1 MSRISDNMTFRTVN
15 NSINKTRLR
24 MSDYQRKNAT
34 MKNVNKPSD
43 DPVGNTKL
51 MQIRNEELDNE
62 RYQKNAEFARTFLN
76 YTDSA
81 LEEMTEALVRARELA
96 VQAASTATSSADSR
110 IMVAE
115 EIKHIIGQTYGI
127 ANRKLGNRYI
137 FSGYQTDTQPF
148 DNRGNYSGDDGK
160 IMIEIQKDV
169 FVSMNMP
176 GDEVFSGEQ
185 RRTNAQG
192 ELDQHF
198 DGEKKERG
206 FGEQDIFRTL
216 EALRTG
222 LMTNDSSLIR
232 STLDPLENLMQR
244 VVSARA
250 TVGSRLQGLDSAI
263 SSIDNRTVFNSELK
277 SQIEDANI
285 VDVVSAIAREE
296 TALKASLGASAK
308 MIQPSLL
315 EFLR

>member
-1 MSRISDNMTFRTVN
+1 MTRIADNTTFYSVN
-15 NSINKTRLR
+15 NSISKSRLR
-24 MSDYQRKNAT
+24 MADLQRKNAT
-34 MKNVNKPSD
+34 LKEVNKPSD

-51 MQIRNEELDNE
+51 MQIRNESIDND
-62 RYQKNAEFARTFLN
+62 RYKKNAEFARTFLN

-81 LEEMTEALVRARELA
+81 LEEVTGSLMRAQELA

-115 EIKHIIGQTYGI
+115 EIKHIIGQNYAI

-137 FSGYQTDTQPF
+137 FAGYQTDTQPF
-148 DNRGNYSGDDGK
+148 DTEGNYYGDDGK

-185 RRTNAQG
+185 KRIDAQG
-192 ELDQHF
+192 KPDEFVDP
-198 DGEKKERG
+198 KKSQRG
-206 FGEQDIFRTL
+206 FGENDIFRTL
-216 EALRTG
+216 EGLRTG
-222 LMTNDSSLIR
+222 LMTNDTAMIR
-232 STLDPLENLMQR
+232 ATLEPLNELMQR

-277 SQIEDANI
+277 SQIEDADI
-285 VDVVSAIAREE
+285 VDVISKIAREE
-296 TALKASLGASAK
+296 TTLKASLGASAK